1 MWEASG
7 LQTRLSEEVILHEI
21 QEKTKVG
28 CRKRG
33 KLSGRRHKHTEV
45 HSAGEDHPHMQAHG
59 KHRKG
64 HCTGK
69 LAFTSMM
76 PFQVDNLYAY
86 NKFHASDITAQITT
100 KTQHTFKRANYP
112 QQ

>member
-7 LQTRLSEEVILHEI
+7 LQTWLSEEVILHEI

-28 CRKRG
+28 WRKRG

-69 LAFTSMM
+69 PDSTNTM
-76 PFQVDNLYAY
+76 PFQVDSVCSAIYM
-86 NKFHASDITAQITT
+86 DIISSM
-100 KTQHTFKRANYP
+100 P
-112 QQ
+112 QT